1 MWRRVPWLVVGCSL
15 LLMAMGLSGIARGDE
30 LFGRGVFFCFPRQ
43 LLWVGLS
50 LPAMGLAMLVP
61 YRSLRSLSGP
71 AYAGSLLLLVV
82 VLLMPSVNG
91 ARCWI
96 PLGFMNFQPSELAKL
111 VYVLS
116 LAHYLMYRDNFRRLA
131 GLLVPFVLTLIP
143 VALILREPDLGT
155 ALLFIPT
162 LFAMLFAAGA
172 RPRHL
177 VAIVMLGMLASPGLW
192 IAMNSEQKS
201 RIVSLFQQ
209 RDSGEAPR
217 GDAYQQHQAKRVLAR
232 GGVWG
237 SELTGETFE
246 IVTCPNC
253 ANRFGV
259 KSDLGFGHSA
269 TCPRCAKATP
279 LPDHAELSLPESRT
293 DFIFCL
299 IGERWGFVGCG
310 LTLLLYVLLIA
321 RGLMIAN
328 ATREPFGR
336 LVAVGIVTL
345 LASQAII
352 NTGMT
357 CGVMPVTGITLPL
370 ASYGGSSLLMTAIS
384 IGLLLNIGMR
394 PGYEVSSD
402 PFRWRAAAT

>member
-1 MWRRVPWLVVGCSL
+1 MWRRVPWLVVVCSV
-15 LLMAMGLSGIARGDE
+15 LLMGLGLTGIARGDE
-30 LFGRGVFFCFPRQ
+30 LFGRGIFMCFPRQ
-43 LLWVGLS
+43 LLWVCLS

-61 YRSLRSLSGP
+61 YRSLRSLSYP
-71 AYAGSLLLLVV
+71 AFAGSLLLLVV

-111 VYVLS
+111 VYVLA
-116 LAHYLMYRDNFRRLA
+116 LAHYLMYRDNFRRLT

-177 VAIVMLGMLASPGLW
+177 AMIVMLGMLASPGLW
-192 IAMNSEQKS
+192 IAMNAEQKS

-246 IVTCPNC
+246 IVVCPHC
-253 ANRFGV
+253 ASHFGV
-259 KSDLGFGHSA
+259 KTDFGLGQSA
-269 TCPRCAKATP
+269 TCPSCQKVAP
-279 LPDHAELSLPESRT
+279 LPDHSEFTLPESRT

-299 IGERWGFVGCG
+299 IGERWGFTGCG
-310 LTLLLYVLLIA
+310 LTLLLYVLLVA
-321 RGLMIAN
+321 RGLMIAH

-336 LVAVGIVTL
+336 LLAVGIVTL
-345 LASQAII
+345 LASQTII

-357 CGVMPVTGITLPL
+357 CGLMPVTGITLPL
-370 ASYGGSSLLMTAIS
+370 ASYGGSSLLMTAVG
-384 IGLLLNIGMR
+384 IGLLLNVGMR
-394 PGYEVSSD
+394 PGYEVTGE
-402 PFRWRAAAT
+402 PFRWRSATA